1 MTDQWSWAF
10 AAAASGQRGFD
21 LGAWLGALLSGPAS
35 NLLSGLIGAIVGVG
49 GLFLIQGLQ
58 SQAARKE
65 ALSAAR
71 LIYIEIT
78 YNLAALQSL
87 ATATVS
93 VPLLVS
99 SGEWERHSQKL
110 AAVIPEADIVRIAL
124 PYIQLNSDRI
134 VFSQKW
140 YYMAVS
146 RMRGIDVDVYKRM
159 YGAFEDA
166 EAALRPAVW
175 TGPHLAGLTQT
186 MASKHAAFAPRRI
199 GQRVRVA
206 LSDIPME
213 FLTLLF
219 VVLLGVR
226 TAIGAAKALRLWFGG
241 KA

>member
-1 MTDQWSWAF
+1 MAWAHAF
-10 AAAASGQRGFD
+10 AAASGQLGFD
-21 LGAWLGALLSGPAS
+21 LGARLGSLLSGPAS
-35 NLLSGLIGAIVGVG
+35 NVLSGLIGAIAGVA
-49 GLFLIQGLQ
+49 GLLLIQGMQ
-58 SQAARKE
+58 WRAARNE

-71 LIYIEIT
+71 LSYIEIT

-93 VPLLVS
+93 IPLLVS

-134 VFSQKW
+134 LFAQKW

-146 RMRGIDVDVYKRM
+146 RIRGFDVDVYKRM
-159 YGAFEDA
+159 YAAFEDA

-175 TGPHLAGLTQT
+175 TGPRLAGLTET
-186 MASKHAAFAPRRI
+186 MASTTAAFAPRKIR
-199 GQRVRVA
+199 QRVRLA
-206 LSDIPME
+206 MSDIPME

-219 VVLLGVR
+219 VGLLAVR
-226 TAIGAAKALRLWFGG
+226 TAIVGPRRVGPVFAG
-241 KA
+241 K

>member
-1 MTDQWSWAF
+1 MAWAHAF
-10 AAAASGQRGFD
+10 AAGSGQQGFN
-21 LGAWLGALLSGPAS
+21 LGAWLGSLLSGPAS
-35 NLLSGLIGAIVGVG
+35 NLLSGLIGAIVGVA

-58 SQAARKE
+58 SRAARNE

-93 VPLLVS
+93 IPLLVS

-124 PYIQLNSDRI
+124 PYIQLNTDRI
-134 VFSQKW
+134 LFAQKW

-146 RMRGIDVDVYKRM
+146 RIRGLDVDVYKRM
-159 YGAFEDA
+159 YAAFEDA
-166 EAALRPAVW
+166 EATLRPAVW
-175 TGPHLAGLTQT
+175 TGPRLAGLTQT
-186 MASKHAAFAPRRI
+186 MASKTTAFAPRKI
-199 GQRVRVA
+199 PQRVRLA

-219 VVLLGVR
+219 VLLLAVR
-226 TAIGAAKALRLWFGG
+226 TAIGAAKALRSWFGG

>member
-1 MTDQWSWAF
+1 MGSTHTI
-10 AAAASGQRGFD
+10 AAATGGLGFD
-21 LGAWLGALLSGPAS
+21 LGAALGSLLSGPAS
-35 NLLSGLIGAIVGVG
+35 NLLSGLLGAIVGIA

-58 SQAARKE
+58 SRAARRE

-93 VPLLVS
+93 ISLLVS

-134 VFSQKW
+134 LFAQKW

-146 RMRGIDVDVYKRM
+146 RLRGFDIDVYKRM
-159 YGAFEDA
+159 YTAFEDA

-175 TGPHLAGLTQT
+175 TGPRLAGLTQT
-186 MASKHAAFAPRRI
+186 MASKTAAFAPRRI
-199 GQRVRVA
+199 GQRMRVA
-206 LSDIPME
+206 VSDIPME

-219 VVLLGVR
+219 VLLLAIR
-226 TAIGAAKALRLWFGG
+226 TAIGALKALRSWLGS
-241 KA
+241 KAA